1 MAAQCLRGGAVD
13 IARGGRRG
21 ARLRPA
27 SESQHRQAPHPFI
40 VPSGLHAVRPDPKH
54 AGKPPAPVDGNLHRH
69 AGCSAAVL
77 ESIWSDLKYE
87 GSPEGASVC
96 GGVRLRGRLFDRDIR
111 REPIPF
117 LPDGLDYLRFAGVFF
132 DLLTDTRDTHIDGAI
147 PRYDPT
153 ADAGQK
159 IHARYRL
166 LWI

>member
-1 MAAQCLRGGAVD
+1 MAAQCLLGGAVD

-87 GSPEGASVC
+87 GSPEHCSRPILLSV
-96 GGVRLRGRLFDRDIR
+96 VNVNALMS
-111 REPIPF
+111 
-117 LPDGLDYLRFAGVFF
+117 YAHA
-132 DLLTDTRDTHIDGAI
+132 DLTAH
-147 PRYDPT
+147 PRS
-153 ADAGQK
+153 
-159 IHARYRL
+159 
-166 LWI
+166 